1 MIGMTD
7 NRTAVSLALIQNM
20 IPSDITSC
28 NVYRTIIEM
37 FSVTALCI
45 TAVSEAN
52 LLVNSPVLT
61 REEKDREN
69 IYNFTTTNLPI
80 LVKEA
85 HFLSHNCR
93 K

>member
-7 NRTAVSLALIQNM
+7 NKTAVSLALIQNM

-61 REEKDREN
+61 REKERER
-69 IYNFTTTNLPI
+69 IYSCTTTNLPI